1 MECGSV
7 LLYHN
12 GIGILLRRKIMIGF
26 QNLHAH
32 TYFDDGSA
40 TAEDMVKA
48 SIEAGLT
55 SCGICCHSPIL
66 TQKNNWC
73 IPIKEVPAFQ
83 QEVYAAREK
92 YRGIIDVYCGVE
104 LDIMTGP
111 WADIKGFDYVIGAV
125 HYMPLPMGENEFLYG
140 EVDLSRTDVEGYIER
155 IYHGDRDAA
164 AEYYFSQYELVANNK
179 DVDIVAHFDL
189 LTKFDEYEIT
199 PPELLIFDET
209 SPRYMAAAL
218 EAMRILVK
226 HNKIFEINT
235 GAVSRG
241 YRETFYPSATLL
253 KALRRMGGRITLS
266 TDAHHPANAGFGLT
280 AAAQLAAD
288 CGFKEV
294 WNLTAAGFKP
304 VSIKKL
310 LD

>member
-1 MECGSV
+1 
-7 LLYHN
+7 
-12 GIGILLRRKIMIGF
+12 MIGF

-32 TYFDDGSA
+32 THFDDGIASA
-40 TAEDMVKA
+40 EEMVKA

-55 SCGICCHSPIL
+55 SVGICCHSPIL

-73 IPIKEVPAFQ
+73 IPIQEVPAFQ

-92 YRGIIDVYCGVE
+92 YRGIIDVFCGVE
-104 LDIMTGP
+104 LDIMSGM
-111 WADIKGFDYVIGAV
+111 WADIKGFDYVIGAI
-125 HYMPLPMGENEFLYG
+125 HYLPLPMGENEFLYG
-140 EVDLSRTDVEGYIER
+140 EVDLNRNDLEGYIAR
-155 IYHGDRDAA
+155 IYNGDRDAA
-164 AEYYFSQYELVANNK
+164 AEYYYSQYELVANNK

-199 PPELLIFDET
+199 PPELLIFDEK
-209 SPRYMAAAL
+209 SPRYQEAAL
-218 EAMRILVK
+218 EAMKLLVRRD
-226 HNKIFEINT
+226 KIFEINT

-241 YRETFYPSATLL
+241 YRETFYPSETLL

-266 TDAHHPANAGFGLT
+266 TDAHNPAHAGFGLP
-280 AAAQLAAD
+280 AAAQLALS

-294 WNLTAAGFKP
+294 WVLSAAGFRP